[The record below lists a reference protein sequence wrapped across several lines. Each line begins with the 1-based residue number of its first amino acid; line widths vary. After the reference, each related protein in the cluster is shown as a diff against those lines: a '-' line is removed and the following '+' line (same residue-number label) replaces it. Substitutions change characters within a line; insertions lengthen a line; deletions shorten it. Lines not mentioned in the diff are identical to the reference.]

1 MKIWSLGC
9 FAGLPALLMACDKPQ
24 FSQLEASRTGITFAN
39 RITETDSVNIL
50 DYEYVYNGGGVGVA
64 DFNGD
69 SLPDV
74 YFSGNQVS
82 NRLYL
87 NRSTPGQGDFKFE
100 DVTEKTGTSGGGK
113 WCSGVALVDINADG
127 RMDIYV
133 GATTYGDSTRRENL
147 LYVNQ
152 GNSPDGVP
160 TFREL
165 AREYGIAD
173 NGYTTNAAFFD
184 YDNDGDLDLYV
195 LTDAITHYPSTY
207 REKIRD
213 GSSPSTGRIYRNDW
227 DPAGGHPRFT
237 NVTRQARMTTEGY
250 GLGVNICDLNRDGYK
265 DVYVTNDFVSNDL
278 LWINNGDGT
287 FTDRAAEYFKH
298 LSNSAMGN
306 DVTDL
311 NNDGLA
317 DVVVLDMMPGLNGRK
332 KQLVGP
338 NTYQTYQN
346 SLLYDYMFEYPRNT
360 VQLNAGSVE
369 RGAGA
374 VRRVGK
380 NASDSPPTRRTAPR
394 PQPVFSEIGL
404 LAGVAQTDWSWSPLV
419 ADFDH
424 DGFRDLIVT
433 NGFPKDITDRDFM
446 MFRMESGSVASKAML
461 LEQIPVVKLRNYAFR
476 NRGAAAWT
484 TAPESGRDGIFED
497 VSNEWG
503 ITRPSFSNGA
513 AYADFDRDG
522 DLDYVVNNINDSAF
536 VYRNNQ
542 VERGDKR
549 HFLRIN
555 FRGEGRNPQ
564 GLGAIVELKTSV
576 GAQFYEHSPY
586 RGYLATQEAT
596 AHFGLGD
603 ATTVEEVRVI
613 WPGNRVQVLKNVNAD
628 QVLTVDIRNAAFAKP
643 APPQTT
649 PQLLTD
655 VTDSLNIRYVHD
667 EPDYIDFNIQKLL
680 PHKFSQY
687 GPSVAV
693 GDANGDGLDD
703 VFLGG
708 GRRRRG
714 TWLWQQPD
722 GRFRQEAFAADPD
735 GDAKQSEDAG
745 TLLFDAENDGD
756 LDLYIVS
763 GGYEQRATSPA
774 YQDRLYLNDGRGE
787 FQLAPPG
794 TLPPF
799 LKSGS
804 CVKAADFDRDGD
816 LDLFIGGRVVPERYP
831 EPTSCFI
838 LRNDSGRGE
847 RAGEGRGGRNGK
859 SPSSLSSSP
868 PRFTDATAQLA
879 PGLRNIG
886 LVCDALWTDYDHD
899 GWPDLLLVGEWMTP
913 TMFRNEKGT
922 FNSQFSIPRG
932 GPLNA
937 QLKGWWNSLAAG
949 DFDRDGDMD
958 YLAGNLGL
966 NALNRATPDE
976 PIRVYAKDFNN
987 DGAYDAIPTV
997 YFPDE
1002 SGQRREVTFHGREDL
1017 IKQLISTRARFP
1029 RFRDFGNATMDALL
1043 PEEDRKGALVNEATY
1058 LKSVYIENQGG
1069 GKFAIRPLPLMAQV
1083 APLFGMVTDDFDGDG
1098 HLDAL
1103 LVGNDFGNE
1112 VLIGRYDALNGLL
1125 LRGNGQGGFT
1135 PLSIAQSGFYV
1146 PGDAKGLARLA
1157 GPNGQPR
1164 YAATQNRGPLKVF
1177 QPRKPTRLLRLQP
1190 LDTVA
1195 ELTHADGR
1203 KQREELPYG
1212 SSFYSQSGRWL
1223 AVPTGVKRV
1232 QITDSR
1238 GKARRL

>member
-1 MKIWSLGC
+1 MKFWSLG
-9 FAGLPALLMACDKPQ
+9 FFVGILALLTACDKPQ
-24 FSQLEASRTGITFAN
+24 FSQLDAAQTGIAFAN
-39 RITETDSVNIL
+39 RITETDSINIL

-74 YFSGNQVS
+74 YFSGNQVA

-87 NRSTPGQGDFKFE
+87 NRGNFKFE
-100 DVTEKTGTSGGGK
+100 DVTAKSGATGSGK

-127 RMDIYV
+127 RVDIYV

-152 GNSPDGVP
+152 GNGPDGVP
-160 TFREL
+160 TFREM
-165 AREYGIAD
+165 ARAYGVAD

-195 LTDAITHYPSTY
+195 LTDAITNYPSAY

-213 GSSPSTGRIYRNDW
+213 GSSPSTGRLYRADW
-227 DPAGGHPRFT
+227 DEAKGHPVYT

-265 DVYVTNDFVSNDL
+265 DIYVTNDFVSNDL

-287 FTDRAAEYFKH
+287 FTDRAAEHFKH

-306 DVTDL
+306 DVADL

-338 NTYQTYQN
+338 NAYQNYQN
-346 SLLYDYMFEYPRNT
+346 SLLYGYMFEYPRNT
-360 VQLNAGSVE
+360 VQLNMGVPAGGRE
-369 RGAGA
+369 RGAG
-374 VRRVGK
+374 GE
-380 NASDSPPTRRTAPR
+380 R
-394 PQPVFSEIGL
+394 PAFSEIGL

-446 MFRMESGSVASKAML
+446 MFRMESGSVASKSML
-461 LEQIPVVKLRNYAFR
+461 LEQIPVVKLHNYAFR

-484 TAPESGRDGIFED
+484 TTPESGSDGIFED
-497 VSNEWG
+497 VSKDWG

-549 HFLRIN
+549 HFLRIA
-555 FRGEGRNPQ
+555 FKGEGRNPQ

-576 GAQFYEHSPY
+576 GTQLHEHSPY

-596 AHFGLGD
+596 AHFGLGE
-603 ATTVEEVRVI
+603 ATTVEEVRVT
-613 WPGNRVQVLKNVNAD
+613 WPATGGAESRVQVLKNVPAD
-628 QVLTVDIRNAAFAKP
+628 QVLTVDVKNARSEGQGAGGKNAVDSPPP
-643 APPQTT
+643 ADPSDRP
-649 PQLLTD
+649 LLID
-655 VTDSLNIRYVHD
+655 VTDSLGIRYVHD
-667 EPDYIDFNIQKLL
+667 EPDFIDFNIQKLL

-687 GPSVAV
+687 GPSLAV

-722 GRFRQEAFAADPD
+722 GRFRQEAFTADPD

-745 TLLFDAENDGD
+745 TLLFDAEGDGD

-763 GGYEQRATSPA
+763 GGYEQKPASPA
-774 YQDRLYLNDGRGE
+774 YQDRLYLNDGRGG
-787 FQLAPPG
+787 FQPAPPG
-794 TLPPF
+794 TLPRF

-838 LRNDSGRGE
+838 LRNDSRGPGS
-847 RAGEGRGGRNGK
+847 RGQGAGGK
-859 SPSSLSSSP
+859 NAFNAPPPAPRPL
-868 PRFTDATAQLA
+868 PRFTDVTAQLA
-879 PGLRNIG
+879 PGLKNIG
-886 LVCDALWTDYDHD
+886 LVCDALWTDYDGD
-899 GWPDLLLVGEWMTP
+899 GWPDLLVVGEWMTP
-913 TMFRNEKGT
+913 TFFKNEKGIFNAQAERRPFSI
-922 FNSQFSIPRG
+922 FNSQR
-932 GPLNA
+932 
-937 QLKGWWNSLAAG
+937 KGWWNSLAAG
-949 DFDRDGDMD
+949 DFDRDGDVD

-976 PIRVYAKDFNN
+976 PIRIYAKDFNN

-1017 IKQLISTRARFP
+1017 IKQLISTRAKFP
-1029 RFRDFGNATMDALL
+1029 RFRDFGNATMEQLL
-1043 PEEDRKGALVNEATY
+1043 PEDDRKGALVLEADY

-1069 GKFAIRPLPLMAQV
+1069 GKFDVRPLPLLAQV
-1083 APLFGMVTDDFDGDG
+1083 APVFGMVTGDFDGDG

-1125 LRGNGQGGFT
+1125 LRGDGKGGFA
-1135 PLSIAQSGFYV
+1135 PLSIAGSGFYV

-1177 QPRKPTRLLRLQP
+1177 APEKPARLVRLQP
-1190 LDTVA
+1190 LDAVA

-1223 AVPTGVKRV
+1223 AVPVGVKSV

-1238 GKARRL
+1238 GKVRRL

>member
-1 MKIWSLGC
+1 MKLWSLGC
-9 FAGLPALLMACDKPQ
+9 FTSLFALLMACGKPQ
-24 FSQLEASRTGITFAN
+24 FSQLDAAQTGITFAN
-39 RITETDSVNIL
+39 RITETDSINIL

-64 DFNGD
+64 DFNNDG
-69 SLPDV
+69 LQDV
-74 YFSGNQVS
+74 YFSGNQVA

-87 NRSTPGQGDFKFE
+87 NRGNFKF
-100 DVTEKTGTSGGGK
+100 DDITEKSGATGGGK

-152 GNSPDGVP
+152 GNGPEGVP
-160 TFREL
+160 TFREM
-165 AREYGIAD
+165 AKAYGIAD

-195 LTDAITHYPSTY
+195 LTDAIVGYPSVY
-207 REKIRD
+207 HEKIRN
-213 GSSPSTGRIYRNDW
+213 GSSPSTGRLYRNDW
-227 DPAGGHPRFT
+227 DEALGHPVYT
-237 NVTRQARMTTEGY
+237 NVTRQAGMTIEGY
-250 GLGVNICDLNRDGYK
+250 GLGVNICDINRDGYK
-265 DVYVTNDFVSNDL
+265 DIYVTNDFVSNDL
-278 LWINNGDGT
+278 LWINNHDGT
-287 FTDRAAEYFKH
+287 FTDQAARYFKH

-306 DVTDL
+306 DVSDL

-338 NTYQTYQN
+338 NNYQNYQN
-346 SLLYDYMFEYPRNT
+346 SKIYGYTYEYPRNT
-360 VQLNAGSVE
+360 LQLNQGL
-369 RGAGA
+369 R
-374 VRRVGK
+374 
-380 NASDSPPTRRTAPR
+380 SDTAR
-394 PQPVFSEIGL
+394 PVFAEVGL

-446 MFRMESGSVASKAML
+446 MFRMESGSVASKSML
-461 LEQIPVVKLRNYAFR
+461 LEQIPIVKLHNYAFR

-484 TAPESGRDGIFED
+484 TTPDDGKQGIFED
-497 VSNEWG
+497 VSNDWG
-503 ITRPSFSNGA
+503 ITKPSFSNGA
-513 AYADFDRDG
+513 AYADFDNDG

-542 VERGDKR
+542 VERGDSR
-549 HFLRIN
+549 HYLRLR
-555 FRGEGRNPQ
+555 FKGEGRNPQ
-564 GLGAIVELKTSV
+564 GLGAIVELKTAV
-576 GAQFYEHSPY
+576 GAQVYEHSPY

-596 AHFGLGD
+596 AHFGLGES
-603 ATTVEEVRVI
+603 TSVEEIRIV
-613 WPGNRVQVLKNVNAD
+613 WPKTDVAGNRVQVLRNVNAD
-628 QVLTVDIRNAAFAKP
+628 QVLTVDIKNAAFVKPALAP
-643 APPQTT
+643 APPA
-649 PQLLTD
+649 LLTD
-655 VTDSLNIRYVHD
+655 VTDSLGIRYVHS
-667 EPDYIDFNIQKLL
+667 EPDFIDFNIQKLL

-708 GRRRRG
+708 SRRRRG

-722 GRFRQEAFAADPD
+722 GRFRQEAFTADPD

-745 TLLFDAENDGD
+745 SLLFDAEGDGD

-763 GGYEQRATSPA
+763 GGYEQKPASPS
-774 YQDRLYLNDGRGE
+774 YQDRLYLNDGRGG
-787 FQLAPPG
+787 FQPAPPG
-794 TLPPF
+794 VLPQF

-838 LRNDSGRGE
+838 LRNDSKK
-847 RAGEGRGGRNGK
+847 ATAK
-859 SPSSLSSSP
+859 
-868 PRFTDATAQLA
+868 FTDVTAQLA
-879 PGLRNIG
+879 PDLKNIG
-886 LVCDALWTDYDHD
+886 LVCDALWTDYDND
-899 GWPDLLLVGEWMTP
+899 GWQDLLLVGEWMAP
-913 TMFRNEKGT
+913 RFLKNEKGKLST
-922 FNSQFSIPRG
+922 ANC
-932 GPLNA
+932 
-937 QLKGWWNSLAAG
+937 QLPTGTGWWNSLTAG
-949 DFDRDGDMD
+949 DFDRDGDVD

-966 NALNRATPDE
+966 NALNRASSDE
-976 PIRVYAKDFNN
+976 PIRIYAKDFNN
-987 DGAYDAIPTV
+987 DGSYDAIPTV

-1002 SGQRREVTFHGREDL
+1002 SGQRREVPFHGRDDL
-1017 IKQLISTRARFP
+1017 IKQLISMRAKFP
-1029 RFRDFGNATMDALL
+1029 RYKDFGNATMEALL
-1043 PEEDRKGALVNEATY
+1043 PADDRKGALVYEADA

-1069 GKFAIRPLPLMAQV
+1069 GKFSVKPLPLMAQV
-1083 APLFGMVTDDFDGDG
+1083 APVFGMVADDFDGDG
-1098 HLDAL
+1098 NLDAL

-1112 VLIGRYDALNGLL
+1112 VLIGRYDAFNGLL
-1125 LRGNGQGGFT
+1125 LRGDGKGGFA

-1157 GPNGQPR
+1157 GPKGQPR
-1164 YAATQNRGPLKVF
+1164 FVATQNQGPLKVVE
-1177 QPRKPTRLLRLQP
+1177 PRKMARLVRLQP

-1195 ELTHADGR
+1195 ELTYADGR
-1203 KQREELPYG
+1203 RRREELPYG

-1223 AVPTGVKRV
+1223 SVPAGVKNV
-1232 QITDSR
+1232 QLTDSK
-1238 GKARRL
+1238 GKTRPL

>member
-1 MKIWSLGC
+1 MKIWSLGF
-9 FAGLPALLMACDKPQ
+9 FAGLVALLTGCDTPQ
-24 FSQLEASRTGITFAN
+24 FSQLDAGQTGIAFAN
-39 RITETDSVNIL
+39 RITETDSINIL

-69 SLPDV
+69 GLQDV

-87 NRSTPGQGDFKFE
+87 NQGDFKFT
-100 DVTEKTGTSGGGK
+100 DVTEKTGATGGGK

-152 GNSPDGVP
+152 GNGPDGVP

-165 AREYGIAD
+165 ARAYGIAD

-195 LTDAITHYPSTY
+195 LTDAITNYPSTY

-213 GSSPSTGRIYRNDW
+213 GSSPSTGRLYRADW
-227 DPAGGHPRFT
+227 DEAKGHPVYT
-237 NVTRQARMTTEGY
+237 NVTRLAGMTTEGY
-250 GLGVNICDLNRDGYK
+250 GLGVNICDLNRDGWK
-265 DVYVTNDFVSNDL
+265 DIYVTNDFVSNDL
-278 LWINNGDGT
+278 LWINNHDGT
-287 FTDRAAEYFKH
+287 FTDQAGAYFKH

-306 DVTDL
+306 DVSDL

-338 NTYQTYQN
+338 NSYQTYQN
-346 SLLYDYMFEYPRNT
+346 SLLYDYIFEYPRNT
-360 VQLNAGSVE
+360 VQLNMGVHPLPPRGGGASATKDTLK
-369 RGAGA
+369 GAGGE
-374 VRRVGK
+374 R
-380 NASDSPPTRRTAPR
+380 
-394 PQPVFSEIGL
+394 PVFSEIGL
-404 LAGVAQTDWSWSPLV
+404 LAGVAQTDWSWAPLV

-433 NGFPKDITDRDFM
+433 NGFPKDITDRDFI
-446 MFRMESGSVASKAML
+446 MFRMESGSVASKTML
-461 LEQIPVVKLRNYAFR
+461 LEQIPVVKLHNYAFR

-484 TAPESGRDGIFED
+484 TTPESGRDGLFED
-497 VSNEWG
+497 VSKDWG
-503 ITRPSFSNGA
+503 ITQPSFSNGA
-513 AYADFDRDG
+513 VYADFDGDG

-542 VERGDKR
+542 VERGDRR
-549 HFLRIN
+549 HFLRVN
-555 FRGEGRNPQ
+555 FKGEGRNPQ

-576 GAQFYEHSPY
+576 GTQFYEHSPY
-586 RGYLATQEAT
+586 RGYLATQEAV
-596 AHFGLGD
+596 AHFGLGE
-603 ATTVEEVRVI
+603 AVSVEEIRI
-613 WPGNRVQVLKNVNAD
+613 TWPGNRVQVLKNVNAD
-628 QVLTVDIRNAAFAKP
+628 QVLTADIRNAAFVKP
-643 APPQTT
+643 AAPLAT
-649 PQLLTD
+649 PTLLTD
-655 VTDSLNIRYVHD
+655 VTDSLGIRYVHD
-667 EPDYIDFNIQKLL
+667 EPDFIDFNIQKLL

-722 GRFRQEAFAADPD
+722 GRFRQEAFTADPD

-745 TLLFDAENDGD
+745 TLLFDAEGDGD

-763 GGYEQRATSPA
+763 GGYEQKITSPA
-774 YQDRLYLNDGRGE
+774 YQDRLYLNDGRGG
-787 FQLAPPG
+787 FQSAPPG
-794 TLPPF
+794 TLPQF

-838 LRNDSGRGE
+838 LRNESGKN
-847 RAGEGRGGRNGK
+847 AVK
-859 SPSSLSSSP
+859 
-868 PRFTDATAQLA
+868 FTDATAQLA
-879 PGLRNIG
+879 PGLKNIG
-886 LVCDALWTDYDHD
+886 LVCDALWTDYDGD
-899 GWPDLLLVGEWMTP
+899 GWQDLLLVGEWMAP
-913 TMFRNEKGT
+913 TMFRNEKGKLPT
-922 FNSQFSIPRG
+922 ANWKMAAG
-932 GPLNA
+932 T
-937 QLKGWWNSLAAG
+937 GWWNSLAAA
-949 DFDRDGDMD
+949 DFDRDGDVD

-976 PIRVYAKDFNN
+976 PIRIYAKDFNN
-987 DGAYDAIPTV
+987 DGSYDAIPTV

-1002 SGQRREVTFHGREDL
+1002 SGQRREVTFHGRDDL
-1017 IKQLISTRARFP
+1017 IKQLISMRARFP
-1029 RFRDFGNATMDALL
+1029 RYRDFGNATMDALL
-1043 PEEDRKGALVNEATY
+1043 PKEDRKGAVVYEADY
-1058 LKSVYIENQGG
+1058 LKSVCIENQGG
-1069 GKFAIRPLPLMAQV
+1069 GKFNVRPLPLMAQV
-1083 APLFGMVTDDFDGDG
+1083 APIFGIVADDFDGDG

-1125 LRGNGQGGFT
+1125 LRGDGKGDFT
-1135 PLSIAQSGFYV
+1135 PLTIAQSGFYV

-1157 GPNGQPR
+1157 GPNGQSR
-1164 YAATQNRGPLKVF
+1164 FVATQNRGPLNVF
-1177 QPRKPTRLLRLQP
+1177 QPEKSTRLVRLQP

-1212 SSFYSQSGRWL
+1212 GSFYSQSGRWL
-1223 AVPTGVKRV
+1223 SVPVGVKSV
-1232 QITDSR
+1232 QITDSQ
-1238 GKARRL
+1238 GKTRRL